1 MPLRCL
7 LVDDEPPA
15 LDVLETYVRAVPT
28 LELAGRCENALQAFQ
43 VLQQQPVDVLLLDI
57 QMPQL
62 LGTDFLRSLR
72 HPPPVI
78 FTTAYP
84 QYALEGFELDV
95 VDYLLK
101 PIAFDRFLRAI
112 DKVAGRHAPAT
123 GTPNI
128 APVPLPVESPEAFI
142 YVRTDRRAVK
152 VVLRTI
158 QYVESQKDYVRI
170 VTNTD
175 KPLLVKQSLSSLA
188 ELLPADQF
196 LRIHRSFIV
205 GLHHVKSFTTQH
217 LEVAGQEL
225 PVGGLYQKEVQRS
238 LGG

>member
-1 MPLRCL
+1 MPLHCL
-7 LVDDEPPA
+7 LVDDEPLA

-28 LELAGRCENALQAFQ
+28 LALAGRCENAIQAFQ

-62 LGTDFLRSLR
+62 LGTDLLRSLR

-78 FTTAYP
+78 LTTAYP

-112 DKVAGRHAPAT
+112 DKVAGRQAPAA
-123 GTPNI
+123 GASPS
-128 APVPLPVESPEAFI
+128 PLMPPLAEPPEAFI

-152 VVLRTI
+152 VVLHDI
-158 QYVESQKDYVRI
+158 QYVESQKDYVLI
-170 VTNTD
+170 VTSTD

-196 LRIHRSFIV
+196 VRIHRSFIV
-205 GLHHVKSFTTQH
+205 GLRHVKAYTAQH
-217 LEVAGQEL
+217 MEVAGQEL
-225 PVGGLYQKEVQRS
+225 PVGGLYQKDVQRS
-238 LGG
+238 LGR

>member
-1 MPLRCL
+1 MNLRCL

-28 LELAGRCENALQAFQ
+28 LTLAGRCENALQAFHI
-43 VLQQQPVDVLLLDI
+43 LQQQAVDVLLLDI
-57 QMPQL
+57 HMPQL

-72 HPPPVI
+72 QPPPVI
-78 FTTAYP
+78 LTTAYP

-112 DKVAGRHAPAT
+112 GKVAGRPALGYTAPAT
-123 GTPNI
+123 
-128 APVPLPVESPEAFI
+128 PLPPLELPEAFI

-152 VVLRTI
+152 VVLRDI
-158 QYVESQKDYVRI
+158 QYVESQKDYVCI
-170 VTNTD
+170 VTNID

-196 LRIHRSFIV
+196 VRIHRSFIV
-205 GLHHVKSFTTQH
+205 GLRHVKAYTAQH
-217 LEVAGQEL
+217 VEVAGQEL
-225 PVGGLYQKEVQRS
+225 PVGGLYQKDTQRS